1 MQRTLKI
8 YYWLKKPNSFRRR
21 GLIMKS
27 TSVMYQAVLS
37 RLEWRNSSIFATKF
51 VAMFVVLG
59 ILTYFLSQMGIVMH
73 LAVMTAKNMLMIP
86 IASIFGSGII
96 VLMMIFWMTTR
107 EARLVEK
114 MVSNKEQIDF
124 TKAQLPDCDN
134 FAKSLFVGHF
144 RKFSSAEHNHW
155 SDEAKS
161 SLEGYLEDM
170 IFRGPRAIEF
180 FENLLPILGLIGTAL
195 GIAEATLSKA
205 SGASMFV
212 GVGNAIGTTV
222 IALYCKL
229 FLSTLNQMVFAER
242 RTLLKTT
249 LVIFRIAQKG
259 GAHGTEK

>member
-1 MQRTLKI
+1 
-8 YYWLKKPNSFRRR
+8 
-21 GLIMKS
+21 MK
-27 TSVMYQAVLS
+27 TANLVIQSVTK
-37 RLEWRNSSIFATKF
+37 RLEWSNSTIFAVKYMAT
-51 VAMFVVLG
+51 FVVLG
-59 ILTYFLSQMGIVMH
+59 ILTYFLSQMSIVVH
-73 LAVMTAKNMLMIP
+73 LATITLTNMLMIP
-86 IASIFGSGII
+86 IGSIFSVGLI
-96 VLMMIFWMTTR
+96 VLMLIFISTTR

-114 MVSNKEQIDF
+114 MVANKEQIDF
-124 TKAQLPDCDN
+124 TKAQLPDCGK
-134 FAKSLFVGHF
+134 FTKSTFVSHF

-212 GVGNAIGTTV
+212 GIGNAIGTTV
-222 IALYCKL
+222 IALFCKL
-229 FLSTLNQMVFAER
+229 FLSTLNQLVFAER
-242 RTLLKTT
+242 RSLLKTV

-259 GAHGTEK
+259 GAHVAEK